1 MRFMGRRRIGLSFIC
16 ASAILKVVFQ
26 DFEPLWIH
34 FIITCMFLCGLVLS
48 LRIPLIKESD
58 VNLKCNLYVNY
69 ANTGIII
76 VFFTTFLCLL
86 LFLLFLNLSKLVVII
101 YIFSAIIG
109 FLFIS
114 RYVICLT
121 RENDI

>member
-1 MRFMGRRRIGLSFIC
+1 MGRRRIGLSFIC

-26 DFEPLWIH
+26 DFEPLWIN

-48 LRIPLIKESD
+48 LRIPLTKESD

-76 VFFTTFLCLL
+76 VFSTTFLCLL
-86 LFLLFLNLSKLVVII
+86 LFLLFPNLSKLIVTV
-101 YIFSAIIG
+101 YIFLLLLV
-109 FLFIS
+109 F
-114 RYVICLT
+114 CLLV
-121 RENDI
+121 DMSFA